1 MKNSPIRTAS
11 VLLLALGL
19 AACGGGDDAPST
31 TDGGTDTPV
40 ATSVTCETLQFSS
53 AAGVAVPTSGQWASF
68 AGTYTVGATTVVL
81 SPSGALTVNS
91 LAIDV
96 KSACYVTAD
105 SMIMVSWGVANTV
118 GAGNIMYDSHI
129 DFRSSGISGIADG
142 VVLSSAM

>member
-1 MKNSPIRTAS
+1 MKNIPIRAAS

-19 AACGGGDDAPST
+19 AACGGGDEAST
-31 TDGGTDTPV
+31 SDGGSGAPV
-40 ATSVTCETLQFSS
+40 ASSVTCETLQFAS

-68 AGTYTVGATTVVL
+68 AGTYTAGATTVVL
-81 SPSGALTVNS
+81 SASGGLTVNS
-91 LAIDV
+91 VAIDV

-105 SMIMVSWGVANTV
+105 SMIMISWGTANTV

-142 VVLSSAM
+142 VVLSPAS